1 MVASVPVLCLDLAV
15 LLEGA
20 VIVETVSARPGTR
33 VTLLGALQARD
44 YPVVQCLIV
53 AAGIAYKVANLLADA
68 LAFKLDPRLRQP
80 GGQPKD

>member
-1 MVASVPVLCLDLAV
+1 
-15 LLEGA
+15 
-20 VIVETVSARPGTR
+20 

-53 AAGIAYKVANLLADA
+53 AAGIAYTVANLLADA

-80 GGQPKD
+80 GGQPND